1 METLGNELISRY
13 VTAIGKHLPKK
24 SRADIENE
32 IRSTLE
38 DILADR
44 SEKTGRPVDEA
55 MVKEVLKSYGAP
67 EKVAATYLPERYL
80 IGPRMYPLFWLVLRI
95 VFSVLTV
102 LAIIGLGIR
111 IGMSPASTEAIAST
125 VGNALLQYINGLI
138 IALGNIVLV
147 FAILERVLPESE
159 FKSLKTS
166 DESEW
171 DPEQLMS
178 EPTGDEVRIWEPVL
192 GILFTFAAL
201 AVFNFY
207 PQIIS
212 FASFQAGGPRTIPLL
227 SGAFFRYLPWLNLLW
242 ALEIIHELAL
252 LRLGRRTPLTRW
264 FSIALKVGGVALAA
278 AMLTG
283 PSLVGLTVSA
293 LTAAKIEP
301 GAANVLVQLLNQI
314 VRAALI
320 IAIVASTVEI
330 FREAYRLLTGPARV
344 RPVMTQ
350 K

>member
-67 EKVAATYLPERYL
+67 EKVAATYMPERYL

-111 IGMSPASTEAIAST
+111 IGMSPDTEAIAST
-125 VGNALLQYINGLI
+125 IGNALLQYINGLI
-138 IALGNIVLV
+138 IALGNIVLI
-147 FAILERVLPESE
+147 FAILERVLPASE
-159 FKSLKTS
+159 IKSLNPS
-166 DESEW
+166 DGSEW
-171 DPEQLMS
+171 DPQQLMS
-178 EPTGDEVRIWEPVL
+178 EPTGDEVRMWEPVI

-212 FASFQAGGPRTIPLL
+212 FFPIQAGGPRTIPLL
-227 SGAFFRYLPWLNLLW
+227 SDAFFRYLPWLNLLW
-242 ALEIIHELAL
+242 VLEIVHQLAL

-264 FSIALKVGGVALAA
+264 FAIALKVGGIALAA

-283 PSLVGLTVSA
+283 PSLVGLTAGA
-293 LTAAKIEP
+293 LTAENIEP
-301 GAANVLVQLLNQI
+301 GAANVLVLMLSQM

-320 IAIVASTVEI
+320 IAIIASTVDI
-330 FREAYRLLTGPARV
+330 FKEAYRLLTGPARV
-344 RPVMTQ
+344 RPVVTQ